1 MAEVR
6 VGSRVPEGWFAMAGM
21 GQSLPESTPKSGIY
35 RMALALFHGYD
46 SQAAR
51 ELAAPRTPKSA
62 GLSTKESGKVDYTCG
77 VPENLAAMPDGVSTA
92 YAIRV
97 GMAIAMGYNR
107 DDAERFAKLP
117 HGGGWTKGK
126 PRKVTDSSEQR

>member
-1 MAEVR
+1 
-6 VGSRVPEGWFAMAGM
+6 MAGM
-21 GQSLPESTPKSGIY
+21 GQSLPESTPKSGIF

-46 SQAAR
+46 NNTAR
-51 ELAAPRTPKSA
+51 QLAAPRTMKTA
-62 GLSTKESGKVDYTCG
+62 GLSTKEPGKVDYTCSI
-77 VPENLAAMPDGVSTA
+77 PENLATLPKGVSAA

-97 GMAIAMGYNR
+97 GMAIAMGYSR

-126 PRKVTDSSEQR
+126 PRKVSVSV